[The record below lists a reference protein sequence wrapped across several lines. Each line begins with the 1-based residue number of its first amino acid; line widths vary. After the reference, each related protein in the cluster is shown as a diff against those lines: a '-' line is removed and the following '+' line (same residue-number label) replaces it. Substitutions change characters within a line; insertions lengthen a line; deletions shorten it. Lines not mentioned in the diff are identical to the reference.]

1 MKPGMFCSVD
11 ISPSEP
17 IMIHGMFHH
26 GMFHHLGCF
35 AHAVFM
41 YISCLE
47 KGVYPLRHA
56 PHQACARMM
65 DNIAPMVV
73 ASSLSVVKT
82 MSVWGQKYVS
92 MELVKTNPA

>member
-1 MKPGMFCSVD
+1 
-11 ISPSEP
+11 
-17 IMIHGMFHH
+17 
-26 GMFHHLGCF
+26 
-35 AHAVFM
+35 
-41 YISCLE
+41 
-47 KGVYPLRHA
+47 
-56 PHQACARMM
+56 MM